1 MKTSTLPP
9 SDSPTLTLWALS
21 LALEARLAAAL
32 APMGL
37 SVAGFRL
44 IGEVSAAPDGLR
56 QSELALRLGV
66 RPPTVSVAV
75 KRLEELG
82 LVTRVPD
89 PKDPRARLVRVSPS
103 ADMSPGLDLIQA
115 MDRELFD
122 GLDAQ
127 GRAALSRS
135 LSHLQRRLAR
145 SPE

>member
-1 MKTSTLPP
+1 MN
-9 SDSPTLTLWALS
+9 SPTLTLWSLG

-56 QSELALRLGV
+56 QSELAARLGV

-89 PKDPRARLVRVSPS
+89 PSDPRARLVRVNPK
-103 ADMSPGLDLIQA
+103 ANLGPGRDLIQLL
-115 MDRELFD
+115 DQELTA
-122 GLDAQ
+122 GLDSDGVQ
-127 GRAALSRS
+127 ALDDS
-135 LSHLQRRLAR
+135 LMHLQERLAG
-145 SPE
+145 STQ

>member
-1 MKTSTLPP
+1 MAVPIQ
-9 SDSPTLTLWALS
+9 SPTLTLWALS

-56 QSELALRLGV
+56 QSELAARLGV

-82 LVTRVPD
+82 LITRVPD
-89 PKDPRARLVRVSPS
+89 PKDPRARLVRVNQE
-103 ADMSPGLDLIQA
+103 ANLGPGLDLIDA
-115 MDRELFD
+115 MDRELFA

-127 GRAALSRS
+127 GVQALNQSLAHLQARLSRS
-135 LSHLQRRLAR
+135 ST
-145 SPE
+145 